1 MNNGSGTPKPN
12 AALAQAVQMNSGNAA
27 IPAAAPQRSLVIDF
41 DYFRT
46 CTANKEWVSTCMAN
60 QAFIQQCIDQRERLQ
75 PFLSALKCDDGSREN
90 IDARS
95 PPCSQVSAVYED
107 FPMLASSSPRDLPMT
122 TYEKNPKLDEQHSPV
137 MMDSNEDGRQA
148 VRGKRKYDL
157 ISTQQRESSDERTQK
172 PLTQTVV
179 LRPVCKMNVEDFS
192 TKEIRAAIEKTGVKN
207 MSDFTVH
214 RHEKANTIAITTRNS
229 LLAEKFLQIRE
240 IPTERQGPQEVQPYK
255 ALGSNE
261 VRGVIYLHSPHE
273 EPETLV
279 NELNCN
285 THKII
290 AARALGI
297 KKRTILITFE
307 GRTLPRHVRY
317 VFEVYRVAEYRPRP
331 LVCFGCHQIGHKADV
346 CPNNIRR
353 CGSCGQ
359 EHGEVEDCQA
369 APKCVN
375 CNGAHVATSNEC
387 PKRKIPPRSD
397 SHKKRQK
404 KPAPRVDEDLQDDI
418 IVLTPSPFLPLSAR
432 PDVSWA
438 DRVRMNQGAFNPV
451 RPRRPMA
458 STTAADKQQLR
469 LGQQIPAEQ
478 PADILPRD
486 PSAWEAK
493 LSAMCQKVEEGLASI
508 QSNTRRIERF
518 ESLATEILTRMKSI
532 GEKIDRYPVPTN
544 E

>member
-1 MNNGSGTPKPN
+1 
-12 AALAQAVQMNSGNAA
+12 
-27 IPAAAPQRSLVIDF
+27 
-41 DYFRT
+41 
-46 CTANKEWVSTCMAN
+46 
-60 QAFIQQCIDQRERLQ
+60 
-75 PFLSALKCDDGSREN
+75 
-90 IDARS
+90 
-95 PPCSQVSAVYED
+95 
-107 FPMLASSSPRDLPMT
+107 
-122 TYEKNPKLDEQHSPV
+122 
-137 MMDSNEDGRQA
+137 MDSNEVGRQA
-148 VRGKRKYDL
+148 VRGGKRKYDL
-157 ISTQQRESSDERTQK
+157 ISTQQRESSDERTQR

-214 RHEKANTIAITTRNS
+214 RHEKANTIASTTRYS

-240 IPTERQGPQEVQPYK
+240 IPTERQDPQEVQPYK

-261 VRGVIYLHSPHE
+261 VRGVIYLHSPHD
-273 EPETLV
+273 EPESLV

-290 AARALGI
+290 TARALGI

-307 GRTLPRHVRY
+307 GRTWPRHVRY

-353 CGSCGQ
+353 CGSRGQ

-387 PKRKIPPRSD
+387 PKKKIPPGSN

-404 KPAPRVDEDLQDDI
+404 KPAPRVEEDLQDNI
-418 IVLTPSPFLPLSAR
+418 LILTPTSSRPLSAR

-438 DRVRMNQGAFNPV
+438 DRVRMNQVAFNAV

-458 STTAADKQQLR
+458 STPAADK
-469 LGQQIPAEQ
+469 
-478 PADILPRD
+478 
-486 PSAWEAK
+486 
-493 LSAMCQKVEEGLASI
+493 
-508 QSNTRRIERF
+508 
-518 ESLATEILTRMKSI
+518 
-532 GEKIDRYPVPTN
+532 
-544 E
+544 

>member
-1 MNNGSGTPKPN
+1 
-12 AALAQAVQMNSGNAA
+12 
-27 IPAAAPQRSLVIDF
+27 
-41 DYFRT
+41 
-46 CTANKEWVSTCMAN
+46 
-60 QAFIQQCIDQRERLQ
+60 
-75 PFLSALKCDDGSREN
+75 
-90 IDARS
+90 
-95 PPCSQVSAVYED
+95 
-107 FPMLASSSPRDLPMT
+107 
-122 TYEKNPKLDEQHSPV
+122 
-137 MMDSNEDGRQA
+137 MDSNEDGRQA

-493 LSAMCQKVEEGLASI
+493 FSAMCQKVEEGLASI

>member
-1 MNNGSGTPKPN
+1 
-12 AALAQAVQMNSGNAA
+12 
-27 IPAAAPQRSLVIDF
+27 
-41 DYFRT
+41 
-46 CTANKEWVSTCMAN
+46 
-60 QAFIQQCIDQRERLQ
+60 
-75 PFLSALKCDDGSREN
+75 
-90 IDARS
+90 
-95 PPCSQVSAVYED
+95 
-107 FPMLASSSPRDLPMT
+107 
-122 TYEKNPKLDEQHSPV
+122 
-137 MMDSNEDGRQA
+137 
-148 VRGKRKYDL
+148 
-157 ISTQQRESSDERTQK
+157 
-172 PLTQTVV
+172 
-179 LRPVCKMNVEDFS
+179 MNVEDFS

-240 IPTERQGPQEVQPYK
+240 IHTERQGPQEVQPYK

-261 VRGVIYLHSPHE
+261 
-273 EPETLV
+273 
-279 NELNCN
+279 
-285 THKII
+285 
-290 AARALGI
+290 
-297 KKRTILITFE
+297 
-307 GRTLPRHVRY
+307 
-317 VFEVYRVAEYRPRP
+317 
-331 LVCFGCHQIGHKADV
+331 ADV

-404 KPAPRVDEDLQDDI
+404 KPALRAEEDLQDDI
-418 IVLTPSPFLPLSAR
+418 LILTPTSSLPLSAR

-451 RPRRPMA
+451 RQRRPMA
-458 STTAADKQQLR
+458 STAAADKQQLG

-478 PADILPRD
+478 PANILPRD
-486 PSAWEAK
+486 PSAWEAR

-518 ESLATEILTRMKSI
+518 ESLATEILTRLKSI
-532 GEKIDRYPVPTN
+532 GE
-544 E
+544 